1 MDTGQENAARRC
13 EYRTHAK
20 RVVLENC
27 FMFIGI
33 LFGTIRRYFRYHENL
48 LCIAQLDEHILHDIG
63 LSRSELCAE
72 AWDRAAGSTAH

>member
-1 MDTGQENAARRC
+1 
-13 EYRTHAK
+13 
-20 RVVLENC
+20 
-27 FMFIGI
+27 MFIGI